1 MTKPLV
7 FHKVCEEMFGS
18 VVFWTS
24 TWRYDFKDLKE
35 DWGISEDMATKMTWF
50 NKLHCYIFSSALLLD
65 DTISHLVKSWT
76 IPWGNKK
83 TSTSQLDIGS
93 FPLIT
98 NFQNI
103 RHKTMPTT
111 TLMRKKA
118 RWSRIPDPAFPE
130 NNSYQTKNLRWKALG
145 LAIDNM
151 KIPCLDHQC
160 RNQLR
165 PCQSEVHG
173 TWAKVVKQTTPRVV
187 ETCWAPLL
195 PAHLSI
201 YIQDLYIYTP
211 TKKL

>member
-1 MTKPLV
+1 MTLSPIWL
-7 FHKVCEEMFGS
+7 KVEPSRG
-18 VVFWTS
+18 
-24 TWRYDFKDLKE
+24 
-35 DWGISEDMATKMTWF
+35 
-50 NKLHCYIFSSALLLD
+50 
-65 DTISHLVKSWT
+65 
-76 IPWGNKK
+76 KK

-103 RHKTMPTT
+103 RQKNMPTT
-111 TLMRKKA
+111 NLMRKKV
-118 RWSRIPDPAFPE
+118 RWSRIPHPAFPE

-151 KIPCLDHQC
+151 KIPYLDHQC

-173 TWAKVVKQTTPRVV
+173 TWAKVVKQTTQLVV
-187 ETCWAPLL
+187 ETCWASLL

-201 YIQDLYIYTP
+201 YRISTSTLLLKSCSYMCKSQRLKSQEPVAGWALKWRFWRFWIAPKTQVF
-211 TKKL
+211 